1 MGLEILVCIKQVPHP
16 DHFSEIHVNAGKGRV
31 IADGIPVIM
40 NPLDRHA
47 VEEALRNRERFSGRI
62 TVIRMGRPRLQKAVG
77 EALAMGA
84 DRAVLLYDTAFAS
97 PDTLAT
103 AFTLFYAIRK
113 LGRFD
118 LIYCGNETV
127 DSGTAQVGPML
138 AELLDI
144 PQVSSVQEISFI
156 DEKVLEVK
164 RALERGRMK
173 VRLKLPALLSV
184 TRDINTPRLPTVQ
197 GIMEVAQKEV
207 VIWNAKDIKVPLANV
222 GLKGSS
228 IHVAGVHEYKT
239 GRRHEIVQGS
249 PQEKAR
255 RAVARLKELG
265 AI

>member
-1 MGLEILVCIKQVPHP
+1 MGLEIFVCIKQVPHP
-16 DHFSEIHVNAGKGRV
+16 DHFSEIQVDVGKGRV
-31 IADGIPVIM
+31 IGEGIPVIM

-47 VEEALRNRERFSGRI
+47 LEEALRNKERFSGRV
-62 TVIRMGRPRLQKAVG
+62 TVIRMGRPRVQKAVE

-84 DRAVLLYDTAFAS
+84 DRAVLLYDTAFTR

-103 AFTLFYAIRK
+103 AFTLFYAIQR
-113 LGRFD
+113 LGKFD

-144 PQVSSVQEISFI
+144 PQVSSVQEVAFD
-156 DEKVLEVK
+156 DEKTLEVK
-164 RALERGRMK
+164 RALEHGYMK

-197 GIMEVAQKEV
+197 GIMEVPQKEV
-207 VIWNAKDIKVPLANV
+207 IIWNAKDIGAPLENV

-228 IHVAGVHEYKT
+228 IYAAGVHEYKT
-239 GRRHEIVQGS
+239 GRRREMMQGS
-249 PQEKAR
+249 TKEKIQKSLT
-255 RAVARLKELG
+255 RLKELG

>member
-16 DHFSEIHVNAGKGRV
+16 DHLSEVGLDARKGRV
-31 IADGIPVIM
+31 VGEGIPVTM

-47 VEEALRNRERFSGRI
+47 LEEALRNKERFSGRV
-62 TVIRMGRPRLQKAVG
+62 TVIRMGRPRLQNAV
-77 EALAMGA
+77 EQALAMGA
-84 DRAVLLYDTAFAS
+84 DRAVLLYDAAFAS

-103 AFTLFYAIRK
+103 ASTLFCAVRK

-127 DSGTAQVGPML
+127 DSGTGQVGPML

-144 PQVSSVQEISFI
+144 PQVSSVQEISFV
-156 DEKVLEVK
+156 DERTLEVK
-164 RALERGRMK
+164 RALEHGYMR

-184 TRDINTPRLPTVQ
+184 TRDINTPRLPTVP
-197 GIMEVAQKEV
+197 GITEVTQKQV
-207 VIWNAKDIKVPLANV
+207 SIWNAKDIEAPPEDV

-228 IHVAGVHEYKT
+228 IYVAGVHEYET
-239 GRRHEIVQGS
+239 GRRREIMQGS
-249 PQEKAR
+249 SEEEVR

>member
-16 DHFSEIHVNAGKGRV
+16 DHFSEIQVDVGKGRV
-31 IADGIPVIM
+31 IADDIPVIM

-47 VEEALRNRERFSGRI
+47 LEEALRNKERFSARI
-62 TVIRMGRPRLQKAVG
+62 TVIRMGRPRLQRAVE

-84 DRAVLLYDTAFAS
+84 DRAVVLHDAAFAS

-103 AFTLFYAIRK
+103 AFTLFYAIRR
-113 LGRFD
+113 LGKFD

-144 PQVSSVQEISFI
+144 PQVSSVQEVTFG
-156 DEKVLEVK
+156 DEKSLEV
-164 RALERGRMK
+164 RRTWEHGHMK

-197 GIMEVAQKEV
+197 GIMEVPQKEV
-207 VIWNAKDIKVPLANV
+207 IIWNARDIQAPLENV

-228 IHVAGVHEYKT
+228 IYAAGIHEYKA
-239 GRRHEIVQGS
+239 GRRREIMQGS
-249 PQEKAR
+249 TEEKVQ

>member
-16 DHFSEIHVNAGKGRV
+16 DHFSEIQVDAGKGRV
-31 IADGIPVIM
+31 IGEGIPVIM

-47 VEEALRNRERFSGRI
+47 LEEALRNKERFSGRI
-62 TVIRMGRPRLQKAVG
+62 TVIRMGRPRVQKAVE

-84 DRAVLLYDTAFAS
+84 DRAVLLYDTAFAR

-103 AFTLFYAIRK
+103 AFTLFYAIQR
-113 LGRFD
+113 LGKFD

-144 PQVSSVQEISFI
+144 PQVSSVQEVSFI
-156 DEKVLEVK
+156 DEKSLEVR
-164 RALERGRMK
+164 RALEHGYIK

-197 GIMEVAQKEV
+197 GIMEVAQKELI
-207 VIWNAKDIKVPLANV
+207 IWNAKDIQAPPESV

-228 IHVAGVHEYKT
+228 IYAASVHEYKT
-239 GRRHEIVQGS
+239 GRCREIMQGS
-249 PQEKAR
+249 TEEKVR

>member
-16 DHFSEIHVNAGKGRV
+16 DRFSEIQVDVGKGRV
-31 IADGIPVIM
+31 IGEGIPVIM

-47 VEEALRNRERFSGRI
+47 LEEALRNKERFSGRI
-62 TVIRMGRPRLQKAVG
+62 TVIRMGRPRLQKAVE

-84 DRAVLLYDTAFAS
+84 DRAVLLYDTAFAR

-103 AFTLFYAIRK
+103 AFTLFYAIQR
-113 LGRFD
+113 LGKFD

-144 PQVSSVQEISFI
+144 PQVSSVQEIGFV
-156 DEKVLEVK
+156 DEQTLEVK
-164 RALERGRMK
+164 RALEHGYIK

-184 TRDINTPRLPTVQ
+184 TRDINRPRLPTVQ
-197 GIMEVAQKEV
+197 GIMEVAQKELI
-207 VIWNAKDIKVPLANV
+207 IWNAKDIQAPLGNV

-228 IHVAGVHEYKT
+228 TYVAGVHEYKV
-239 GRRHEIVQGS
+239 GRRREIMQGS
-249 PQEKAR
+249 TEEKVR
-255 RAVARLKELG
+255 RAVARLKQLG

>member
-16 DHFSEIHVNAGKGRV
+16 DHFSEIRVDVGKGRV
-31 IADGIPVIM
+31 IADDIPVIM
-40 NPLDRHA
+40 NPPDRHA
-47 VEEALRNRERFSGRI
+47 LEEALRNREKFSGRV
-62 TVIRMGRPRLQKAVG
+62 TVIRMGRPRLQKAVE

-84 DRAVLLYDTAFAS
+84 DRAVLLYDTAFAG

-103 AFTLFYAIRK
+103 AFTLFYAIKR
-113 LGRFD
+113 LGKFD

-144 PQVSSVQEISFI
+144 PQVSGVHEVSFV
-156 DEKVLEVK
+156 DENTLEVK
-164 RALERGRMK
+164 RALEHGYMK

-197 GIMEVAQKEV
+197 GIMEVTQKDVIIWDAQ
-207 VIWNAKDIKVPLANV
+207 DIQAPPDNV

-228 IHVAGVHEYKT
+228 IYVAGVHEYKT
-239 GRRHEIVQGS
+239 GRRREIMQGS
-249 PQEKAR
+249 TQEKVR
-255 RAVARLKELG
+255 RAVTRLKELG

>member
-16 DHFSEIHVNAGKGRV
+16 DHFSEIQVDVGKGRV
-31 IADGIPVIM
+31 IGEGIPVIM

-47 VEEALRNRERFSGRI
+47 LEEALRNRERFSGRI
-62 TVIRMGRPRLQKAVG
+62 TVIRMGRPRLQKAVE

-84 DRAVLLYDTAFAS
+84 DRAVLLYDTAFAG

-103 AFTLFYAIRK
+103 AFTLFYAIQR
-113 LGRFD
+113 LGKFD
-118 LIYCGNETV
+118 LVYCGNETV
-127 DSGTAQVGPML
+127 DSGAGQVGPQL

-144 PQVSSVQEISFI
+144 PQVSSVQEISFV
-156 DEKVLEVK
+156 DEKSLEVR
-164 RALERGRMK
+164 RAWEHGHMK

-197 GIMEVAQKEV
+197 GIMEVPQKEV
-207 VIWNAKDIKVPLANV
+207 IIWNAKDIQAPLENV

-228 IHVAGVHEYKT
+228 IYAAGVHEFRA
-239 GRRHEIVQGS
+239 GRCREIMQGS
-249 PQEKAR
+249 TGEKAR
-255 RAVARLKELG
+255 SAVARLKELG

>member
-16 DHFSEIHVNAGKGRV
+16 DHFSEIQVDVGKGRV
-31 IADGIPVIM
+31 IADDIPVIM

-47 VEEALRNRERFSGRI
+47 LEEALRNKERFSGRV
-62 TVIRMGRPRLQKAVG
+62 TVMRMGRPRLQKAVE

-84 DRAVLLYDTAFAS
+84 DRAVVLYDAAFAS

-103 AFTLFYAIRK
+103 AFTLFYAIRR
-113 LGRFD
+113 LGKFD

-144 PQVSSVQEISFI
+144 PQVSGVQEVSFVN
-156 DEKVLEVK
+156 ERSLEVR
-164 RALERGRMK
+164 RAWEHGYMK
-173 VRLKLPALLSV
+173 VRLKLPVLLSV
-184 TRDINTPRLPTVQ
+184 TKDINTPRLPTVQ
-197 GIMEVAQKEV
+197 GIMEVPQKEV
-207 VIWNAKDIKVPLANV
+207 IIWNARDIQAPLENV

-228 IHVAGVHEYKT
+228 IYVTGVHEYKA
-239 GRRHEIVQGS
+239 GRRREIMQG
-249 PQEKAR
+249 PTEEKVR

>member
-1 MGLEILVCIKQVPHP
+1 MGLEILVCIKQVPDP
-16 DHFSEIHVNAGKGRV
+16 DHFSEIRVDVGKGRV
-31 IADGIPVIM
+31 IADDIPVII

-47 VEEALRNRERFSGRI
+47 LEEALRNRERFSGRI
-62 TVIRMGRPRLQKAVG
+62 TVIRMGRPRLHKAVE

-84 DRAVLLYDTAFAS
+84 DRAVVLYDTAFAG

-103 AFTLFYAIRK
+103 AFTLFYAIKR
-113 LGRFD
+113 LGKFD

-144 PQVSSVQEISFI
+144 PQVSGVQEVTFV
-156 DEKVLEVK
+156 DEKTLEVK
-164 RALERGRMK
+164 RGLEHGYMK

-184 TRDINTPRLPTVQ
+184 TRGINTPRLPTVQ

-207 VIWNAKDIKVPLANV
+207 TIWNVKDIQAPLDNV

-228 IHVAGVHEYKT
+228 IYVAGVHEYKV
-239 GRRHEIVQGS
+239 GRRREIVEGS
-249 PQEKAR
+249 AQEKVR

>member
-1 MGLEILVCIKQVPHP
+1 MGLEIFVCIKQVPHP
-16 DHFSEIHVNAGKGRV
+16 DHFSEIQVDVGKGRV
-31 IADGIPVIM
+31 IGEGIPVIM

-47 VEEALRNRERFSGRI
+47 LEEALRNKERFSGRV
-62 TVIRMGRPRLQKAVG
+62 TVIRMGRPRAQKAVE

-84 DRAVLLYDTAFAS
+84 DRAVLLYDTAFTR

-103 AFTLFYAIRK
+103 AFTLFYAIQR
-113 LGRFD
+113 LGKFD

-144 PQVSSVQEISFI
+144 PQVSSVQEVAFD
-156 DEKVLEVK
+156 DEKTLEVK
-164 RALERGRMK
+164 RALEHGYMK

-197 GIMEVAQKEV
+197 GIMEVPQKEV
-207 VIWNAKDIKVPLANV
+207 ISWNAKDIGAPPEDV

-228 IHVAGVHEYKT
+228 IYAAGIHEYKT
-239 GRRHEIVQGS
+239 DRRREMMQG
-249 PQEKAR
+249 PTKEKIQKSLT
-255 RAVARLKELG
+255 RLKELG